1 MVTLGLAFTCLLA
14 SVPGSLVAAPFSMVL
29 LAAFLTQVGALQT
42 APVLVA
48 VVTAYLVTEAIKFLQ
63 ASRSRQT
70 AET

>member
-1 MVTLGLAFTCLLA
+1 
-14 SVPGSLVAAPFSMVL
+14 MVL